1 MAYQC
6 RQCNRFSNEAGACP
20 VCNIPMD
27 IKLQNDMPDTTI
39 PVVPAVDATP
49 DEVAPV
55 VDPKKAP
62 MPDEVPLEAPLPE
75 VPMVEE
81 TPAEGG
87 DPTVA

>member
-27 IKLQNDMPDTTI
+27 IKLQNDMPDTTPVV
-39 PVVPAVDATP
+39 PVVPAEEEAPVVAAPEAPMPEATP
-49 DEVAPV
+49 PVAPV
-55 VDPKKAP
+55 PGA
-62 MPDEVPLEAPLPE
+62 
-75 VPMVEE
+75 
-81 TPAEGG
+81 PAEGG